1 MPPTIQDSQR
11 ERRES
16 SRILKSDFVCRV
28 KYNNS
33 LPDIPFD
40 AKFITYPF
48 EGNRFIHYKPT
59 SLERSYKHDLLTE
72 PDLGVT
78 IDLIDPD
85 TYSSTNNELH
95 PADEKLLEEEFSVQP
110 DHKRQRQHTRN
121 VTWLRKTQ
129 YISTEFNR
137 FQTCNDMVETKVG
150 FNVKKRMKGIDLYK
164 DRETQIQAI
173 EGSFEAAKKPI
184 TTHHSNPRLKPV
196 EIFPVFPDFN
206 FWHMPCA
213 HVIFDSEPT
222 PRGKSEA
229 PTVDEMS
236 HAMIRGMEDESGD
249 QFVAYFLPNEET
261 LRKRKREEEDLL
273 KISNDDESEY
283 KLAREYNWSVK
294 NKASTGYEENY
305 FFAFRRGEGS
315 FYNELQTRV
324 KLNKRRAKGGA
335 GGITSAV
342 SKLIVRNR
350 ESTDA
355 ELQLQKSRLA
365 QLENLAQEEEAE
377 DDDDQASGDSENE
390 ADQGESA
397 QEDQEEYE
405 TNERSTETKI
415 SKDDKEENINE
426 NAEANDDDVIDNE
439 DDVIEND
446 DDLNNELFGS
456 SSSDEGGD
464 D

>member
-1 MPPTIQDSQR
+1 MAPTIQDSQR
-11 ERRES
+11 ERRE
-16 SRILKSDFVCRV
+16 KSDFVCRV

-85 TYSSTNNELH
+85 TYSISNNELH
-95 PADEKLLEEEFSVQP
+95 PADEKLLEEEFTMQA
-110 DHKRQRQHTRN
+110 DHKRQRQHTKS

-150 FNVKKRMKGIDLYK
+150 FNVKKKMKGIDLYK
-164 DRETQIQAI
+164 DREAQIQSI

-184 TTHHSNPRLKPV
+184 TAHHANPRLKPV
-196 EIFPVFPDFN
+196 DIMPVFPDFS

-213 HVIFDSEPT
+213 HVIFDTEPT
-222 PRGKSEA
+222 PRGKADPASI
-229 PTVDEMS
+229 DEMS

-249 QFVAYFLPNEET
+249 QFVAYFLPSDDT
-261 LRKRKREEEDLL
+261 LRKRKREEADPSE
-273 KISNDDESEY
+273 IASEDESDY

-294 NKASTGYEENY
+294 NKASSGYEENY
-305 FFAFRRGEGS
+305 FFALRENEGA

-335 GGITSAV
+335 GGISSAV
-342 SKLIVRNR
+342 SKLVVRNR
-350 ESTDA
+350 EPTEA
-355 ELQLQKSRLA
+355 ELNLQKSRLS
-365 QLENLAQEEEAE
+365 QLENAALEEELDEDEDEPASPDSDQVNADDVNLEEQDEAE
-377 DDDDQASGDSENE
+377 DRKAEDAESNE
-390 ADQGESA
+390 EGKKSDNAVEVA
-397 QEDQEEYE
+397 EDQ
-405 TNERSTETKI
+405 
-415 SKDDKEENINE
+415 DDEGD
-426 NAEANDDDVIDNE
+426 ND
-439 DDVIEND
+439 
-446 DDLNNELFGS
+446 LGNELFGS
-456 SSSDEGGD
+456 SSSEDEGD
-464 D
+464 E

>member
-11 ERRES
+11 ERRDS
-16 SRILKSDFVCRV
+16 GRIVKSDFVCRV

-85 TYSSTNNELH
+85 TYSVTNNELH
-95 PADEKLLEEEFSVQP
+95 PADEKLLEEEFTVQA
-110 DHKRQRQHTRN
+110 DHKRQRQHTKN

-150 FNVKKRMKGIDLYK
+150 YNVKKKMKGIDLYK

-184 TTHHSNPRLKPV
+184 TAHHSNPRLKPV
-196 EIFPVFPDFN
+196 DIFPVFPDFN

-213 HVIFDSEPT
+213 HVIFDTEPT

-249 QFVAYFLPNEET
+249 QFVAYFLPSEET
-261 LRKRKREEEDLL
+261 LRKRKREEDDVSN
-273 KISNDDESEY
+273 ISKDDESDY

-305 FFAFRRGEGS
+305 FLAFRQGEGV

-335 GGITSAV
+335 GGISSAV

-350 ESTDA
+350 EPMDA

-377 DDDDQASGDSENE
+377 DDE
-390 ADQGESA
+390 DQGSGES
-397 QEDQEEYE
+397 DQEAELDDSNQEEQDEYE
-405 TNERSTETKI
+405 ASETLRETKNN
-415 SKDDKEENINE
+415 KDEKEQENIDE
-426 NAEANDDDVIDNE
+426 SMEINDDDVNDNDE
-439 DDVIEND
+439 
-446 DDLNNELFGS
+446 DLNNELFGS
-456 SSSDEGGD
+456 SSSDDGGD